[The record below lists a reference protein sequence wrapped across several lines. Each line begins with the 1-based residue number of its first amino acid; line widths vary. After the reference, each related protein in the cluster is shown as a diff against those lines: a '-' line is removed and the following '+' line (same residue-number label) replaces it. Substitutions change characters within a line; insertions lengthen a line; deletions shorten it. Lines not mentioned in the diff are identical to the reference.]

1 MPLHSVTNSKSKAKS
16 KDGLMHFEWYHKLSL
31 GLLVAA
37 WVAFGAQML
46 GNMLV
51 HAHVPDQP
59 AYALAVSEGDEKPAA
74 KGAPEVDVMT
84 LLAKADAGKGEKLF
98 GKCKACHTADKGGKD
113 KVGPNL
119 WDIVGRAK
127 GGHGGFAYS
136 DALKGKGGDWSF
148 QDLDHFLKKPKE
160 FVPGT
165 KMGFAGISKVDHRAD
180 MLVYLRSLSDSPKA
194 LP

>member
-51 HAHVPDQP
+51 HANVPETP
-59 AYALAVSEGDEKPAA
+59 AYALAVTEGADKPAA
-74 KGAPEVDVMT
+74 KEAVEVDVMT
-84 LLAKADAGKGEKLF
+84 LLAAADAGKGEKLF
-98 GKCKACHTADKGGKD
+98 GKCKACHTPEKGGKD

-127 GGHGGFAYS
+127 ASGDFAFS
-136 DALKGKGGDWSF
+136 DALKGKGGEWTF

-165 KMGFAGISKVDHRAD
+165 KMGFAGLKKPDQRAD
-180 MLVYLRSLSDSPKA
+180 MLVYLRSLSESPKP

>member
-1 MPLHSVTNSKSKAKS
+1 
-16 KDGLMHFEWYHKLSL
+16 MHFEWYHKLSL

-51 HAHVPDQP
+51 HANVPETP
-59 AYALAVSEGDEKPAA
+59 AYALAVTEGADKPAA
-74 KGAPEVDVMT
+74 KEAVEVDVMT
-84 LLAKADAGKGEKLF
+84 LLAAADAGKGEKLF
-98 GKCKACHTADKGGKD
+98 GKCKACHTPEKGGKD

-127 GGHGGFAYS
+127 ASGDFAFS
-136 DALKGKGGDWSF
+136 DALKGKGGEWTF

-165 KMGFAGISKVDHRAD
+165 KMGFAGLKKPDQRAD
-180 MLVYLRSLSDSPKA
+180 MLVYLRSLSESPKP